1 MAIYSE
7 LVRARGLATIICV
20 FIETKRQQRSG
31 KALQCK
37 KALRWKKEA
46 IFASV
51 LVLMKKLEVGPKI
64 KQAISYQ
71 SQVITQ
77 GQSLEKLVF
86 NILQYLA
93 IRLL

>member
-1 MAIYSE
+1 MEISQWLLLE

-20 FIETKRQQRSG
+20 FIETKKGSRGVG
-31 KALQCK
+31 KPYSAKGLTVE
-37 KALRWKKEA
+37 KEA

-77 GQSLEKLVF
+77 GQSLREVSV
-86 NILQYLA
+86 
-93 IRLL
+93 